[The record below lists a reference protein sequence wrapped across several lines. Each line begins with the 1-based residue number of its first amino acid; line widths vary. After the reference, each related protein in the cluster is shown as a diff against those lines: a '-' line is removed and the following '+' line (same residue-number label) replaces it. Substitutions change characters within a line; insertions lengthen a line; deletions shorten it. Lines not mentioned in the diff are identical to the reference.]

1 MGEPGRRVTFERAS
15 LSDTVFRLDELP
27 THSAAAD
34 DFYAHALVRIQRCM
48 VVLAISVPIL
58 GGLYFGL
65 RTALGLGAGC
75 LVALLNFVW
84 LKRGVEALADRVVG
98 GGKTQSGKGI
108 VARFLLRYVL
118 MAAIAYG
125 IFTVSPASLYGLL
138 FGLSLPVAAIACE
151 AAYEAYV
158 ALTRGL

>member
-1 MGEPGRRVTFERAS
+1 M
-15 LSDTVFRLDELP
+15 DELP
-27 THSAAAD
+27 TPSAAAD
-34 DFYAHALVRIQRCM
+34 AFYSRALIRIHRCM
-48 VVLAISVPIL
+48 VALALSVSIV
-58 GGLYFGL
+58 GGLYFGV
-65 RTALGLGAGC
+65 RTALGLAAGC
-75 LVALLNFVW
+75 MVALLNFVW

>member
-1 MGEPGRRVTFERAS
+1 
-15 LSDTVFRLDELP
+15 
-27 THSAAAD
+27 
-34 DFYAHALVRIQRCM
+34 M
-48 VVLAISVPIL
+48 VALAIAVPIV

-65 RTALGLGAGC
+65 RTALGLAAGC

-98 GGKTQSGKGI
+98 GGKAQSGKGI

-118 MAAIAYG
+118 MGAIAYG

-158 ALTRGL
+158 ALARGL